1 MTDHR
6 TATGDPTTAEH
17 VQDDELA
24 VYLYGVARGLDP
36 AALEGAVGVAGAPV
50 RTVSA
55 GSAGSAGSG
64 GLTALVSTVR
74 LAEYGEAA
82 LRENLEDLAWLE
94 ATARAHHEVVD
105 RAAHAAPT
113 APVRIATIY
122 RDDARVAQVLAEQGD
137 RFAQALDR
145 VAGRVE
151 WGVKA
156 YAHRDALEAAEPSE
170 PAAPEPDAGAQGAGA
185 GTAYLRRRQQ
195 ERRRRTDA
203 GRKVSEQATA
213 IHDGLAALAVAAR
226 HHPPQDP
233 KLSGHAGV
241 QILNAAYLLDED
253 AAAAFADAAR
263 AAGERYPGIEVELT
277 GPWPPYS
284 FIDTTA
290 PASETETETGSG
302 AGSGAARDGVRR

>member
-6 TATGDPTTAEH
+6 TPAAAEH
-17 VQDDELA
+17 AHGGGGIGEELA

-36 AALEGAVGVAGAPV
+36 AALDGAAGVAGAPV
-50 RTVSA
+50 RAVAPA
-55 GSAGSAGSG
+55 GPG

-74 LAEYGEAA
+74 LDEYGEAA

-122 RDDARVAQVLAEQGD
+122 RDDARVAQVLTEQGD

-145 VAGRVE
+145 VAGRAE

-156 YAHRDALEAAEPSE
+156 YAHRDALEADEPAEPAG
-170 PAAPEPDAGAQGAGA
+170 AAASAAGSGAQGPGA

-195 ERRRRTDA
+195 ERQRRADA
-203 GRKVSEQATA
+203 GRKVGAQATA
-213 IHDGLAALAVAAR
+213 IHDGLAALAVASR

-253 AAAAFADAAR
+253 DAPGFADAAR
-263 AAGERYPGIEVELT
+263 AAGERYPGIEVEVT

-284 FIDTTA
+284 FIDTAA
-290 PASETETETGSG
+290 PQASESSQDAAQG
-302 AGSGAARDGVRR
+302 APR

>member
-6 TATGDPTTAEH
+6 TVAEH
-17 VQDDELA
+17 APGGSIGEDLA
-24 VYLYGVARGLDP
+24 VYLYGVTRGLDP
-36 AALEGAVGVAGAPV
+36 AALDDTAGVAGAPV
-50 RTVSA
+50 RAVPSA
-55 GSAGSAGSG
+55 GPG

-74 LAEYGEAA
+74 LDEYGEAA

-145 VAGRVE
+145 VTGRAE

-156 YAHRDALEAAEPSE
+156 YAHRDALEADEPAEPPQAAESAGPAPG
-170 PAAPEPDAGAQGAGA
+170 PAAQGPGA

-195 ERRRRTDA
+195 ERQRRADA

-213 IHDGLAALAVAAR
+213 IHDGLAALAVASR

-253 AAAAFADAAR
+253 DAPGFADAAR
-263 AAGERYPGIEVELT
+263 AAGERYPGIEVEVT

-284 FIDTTA
+284 FIDTTTPEAAENA
-290 PASETETETGSG
+290 PQG
-302 AGSGAARDGVRR
+302 APR